1 MNLMGLKKLLMVK
14 EKLEEYIKE
23 INKTKKFK
31 SRINVDNLIKNKN
44 DKGFNL
50 IIEPFFKKK
59 L

>member
-1 MNLMGLKKLLMVK
+1 MGLKKLLMVK